1 MKAAVTN
8 APTWRDAKRAEE
20 RTAILFTLVEEQ
32 QLPNAPKNTQKQ
44 KKNPTLFTWKS
55 LISTQGRASRCPSSS
70 FVLQLPLHL
79 SPSASHRSRTSDPQ
93 SPHPTQ
99 PRPFKSRALINTRG
113 PTNSRAGPISRT

>member
-8 APTWRDAKRAEE
+8 APTQRDAKRAEE

-55 LISTQGRASRCPSSS
+55 LISTQGRAPAAASSS
-70 FVLQLPLHL
+70 
-79 SPSASHRSRTSDPQ
+79 
-93 SPHPTQ
+93 
-99 PRPFKSRALINTRG
+99 
-113 PTNSRAGPISRT
+113 NSRSI